1 MAEQFT
7 TIEEYIS
14 SFPDDVR
21 EILTE
26 IRRRILSVVPEAGQ
40 KISYQIPTITLLGR
54 SLVHFGAWKK
64 HIAVYPVPADEA
76 LRAELAPYL
85 AGKSTARFA
94 LSEPVPYDL
103 IERLV
108 RQLADQRA
116 Q

>member
-1 MAEQFT
+1 MAERFA
-7 TIEEYIS
+7 TIDEYIAA
-14 SFPDDVR
+14 FPADVQ
-21 EILTE
+21 EILEE
-26 IRRRILSVVPEAGQ
+26 IRRRMLRVVPAAGQ
-40 KISYQIPTITLLGR
+40 KISYQMPTMTLQGR

-64 HIAVYPVPADEA
+64 HIAVYPMPADES
-76 LRAELAPYL
+76 LLAELAPYL
-85 AGKSTARFA
+85 AGRSTARFP

>member
-1 MAEQFT
+1 MAERFA

-14 SFPDDVR
+14 SFPDDVQ
-21 EILTE
+21 EILEE
-26 IRRRILSVVPEAGQ
+26 IRRRILRVVPAAGQ
-40 KISYQIPTITLLGR
+40 KISYQMPTVTLHGR
-54 SLVHFGAWKK
+54 NLVHFGAWKK
-64 HIAVYPVPADEA
+64 HIAVYPMPADEA

-85 AGKSTARFA
+85 AGQSTARFP

-108 RQLADQRA
+108 GQLADQRA